1 MREIILLN
9 KAKKLVKNL
18 ITPGETLSQK
28 VVKGGFWVFFLRIV
42 NRGFSMI
49 RLIILARILSPNDFG
64 LMGIALLTMST
75 LETFS
80 QTGFQ
85 QALIQK
91 KENIKSYLNAAWTV
105 LILRGF
111 ILFVILYFIAPYAA
125 IFFDAPEAKPIIRV
139 IGFSILF
146 QAFTNIGVIYFQ
158 KELDFNREFIY
169 QFSGTL
175 MDFIVAISAVL
186 ILRNVWALVLGSL
199 AGSTVRCFMSY
210 LVHPYRPHLSKYL
223 GKAKELFGFGK
234 WIMCSGILVF
244 IGAYIDDISVG
255 KLLGLAALGFY
266 QMAYRISNMP
276 ATEITYVIS
285 SVAFPTYSK
294 VQDHQVKLRQAYFRI
309 MRLTI
314 AISIPIAV
322 GIICLAPEFTMIFLG
337 EKWMPM
343 VLAMQ
348 LLAVAGLIKCLTST
362 GSPLFTG
369 TGHPNFEF
377 YMQLIRGLI
386 IIIAIYPLTI
396 YMGILGAALCV
407 ILSIAGMLVIWY
419 PCSQNITKASW
430 REYANAFWPP
440 ILSSLFMAGSIY
452 LSKLYWNPIQQP
464 LILAVLVFIGVG
476 ILGIFVYIAIMYIL
490 QGCYPIYN
498 IVDETKLI
506 CKFLIGK

>member
-1 MREIILLN
+1 LN
-9 KAKKLVKNL
+9 KAKKIINNL
-18 ITPGETLSQK
+18 IKTDETLSQK

-42 NRGFSMI
+42 NRGFSLI

-64 LMGIALLTMST
+64 LMGIALLTMSI

-91 KENIKSYLNAAWTV
+91 KEDIKSYLNSAWTF

-111 ILFVILYFIAPYAA
+111 VLFFILYFIAPYAA
-125 IFFDAPEAKPIIRV
+125 IFFGAPEAKPIIRV

-146 QAFTNIGVIYFQ
+146 QAFTNIGITYFK
-158 KELDFNREFIY
+158 KELEFNKEFIY
-169 QFSGTL
+169 QLTGTL
-175 MDFIVAISAVL
+175 ADFVVAVSAVL
-186 ILRNVWALVLGSL
+186 ILKNVWALVFGLL
-199 AGSTVRCFMSY
+199 ASNVVRCFVSY
-210 LVHPYRPHLSKYL
+210 FIHPYRPCFSFDL

-234 WIMCSGILVF
+234 WVLGSSILIF
-244 IGAYIDDISVG
+244 IGSHIDDISVG
-255 KLLGLAALGFY
+255 RLLGSAALGFY

-276 ATEITYVIS
+276 ATEITYVIES
-285 SVAFPTYSK
+285 IAFPAYSK
-294 VQDHQVKLRQAYFRI
+294 VQDCQVRLKQAYFRI
-309 MRLTI
+309 MKLTI

-322 GIICLAPEFTMIFLG
+322 GIFLLAPEFTQIFLG

-343 VLAMQ
+343 VLPMQ
-348 LLAVAGLIKCLTST
+348 LLAVAGLIKSVIST

-369 TGHPNFEF
+369 SGYPNFEF

-396 YMGILGAALCV
+396 YMGTSGAALCV
-407 ILSIAGMLVIWY
+407 ILSITGMFVIWY
-419 PCSQNITKASW
+419 PCSHNITKASW
-430 REYANAFWPP
+430 LEYANAFWPP

-490 QGCYPIYN
+490 QRCYPIYN

-506 CKFLIGK
+506 CKFLVGK